1 MPGAVYLHT
10 KVMTVLAKKQRI
22 PTKDFDNFNINFR
35 DVVLKTINQYR
46 IEVVYS
52 TIAFIGSAILFFQY
66 QSTQN
71 FAWFISLTLF
81 CSKMAIGII
90 NYEQY
95 CQSNKRSMKIALK
108 YLLFKFV

>member
-1 MPGAVYLHT
+1 M
-10 KVMTVLAKKQRI
+10 
-22 PTKDFDNFNINFR
+22 
-35 DVVLKTINQYR
+35 LKILKAIRGYR
-46 IEVVYS
+46 IEIVYS
-52 TIAFIGSAILFFQY
+52 TIAFSGSGLLFFQY

-71 FAWFISLTLF
+71 LAWFISLTLF

-95 CQSNKRSMKIALK
+95 RQSNKRNMNVMLK

>member
-1 MPGAVYLHT
+1 MP
-10 KVMTVLAKKQRI
+10 KI
-22 PTKDFDNFNINFR
+22 
-35 DVVLKTINQYR
+35 LKTINKYR
-46 IEVVYS
+46 TEIVYS
-52 TIAFIGSAILFFQY
+52 IIAFSGLAILFFQY

>member
-1 MPGAVYLHT
+1 MP
-10 KVMTVLAKKQRI
+10 KMMK
-22 PTKDFDNFNINFR
+22 NFS
-35 DVVLKTINQYR
+35 QYR
-46 IEVVYS
+46 IEIVYS
-52 TIAFIGSAILFFQY
+52 TIVFGGSAVLFFQY

-95 CQSNKRSMKIALK
+95 CQSNKRSLKIALK

>member
-1 MPGAVYLHT
+1 MPEILKAVS
-10 KVMTVLAKKQRI
+10 R
-22 PTKDFDNFNINFR
+22 
-35 DVVLKTINQYR
+35 YR

-52 TIAFIGSAILFFQY
+52 TIVFGGSAVLSVQY

-71 FAWFISLTLF
+71 FAWFIALSLF
-81 CSKMAIGII
+81 CTKMSIGII

-95 CQSNKRSMKIALK
+95 CQSNKRSMKAMLQ